1 MPKQTDA
8 PKLLNS
14 AEACAALRISLT
26 KFYELVASGEL
37 AVIRI
42 PSPTNR
48 RQELRIEPSE
58 IAAFIERNRVG
69 TPAAASTS

>member
-1 MPKQTDA
+1 MPKQTAA
-8 PKLLNS
+8 PKLLTS
-14 AEACAALRISLT
+14 AEVRAQLGIGTT

-42 PSPTNR
+42 PSPTGR

-58 IAAFIERNRVG
+58 LAAFIERNRVG
-69 TPAAASTS
+69 TAAASS